1 MCPCLQHPGRR
12 ADGPADLRGAGAP
25 CQSCSCLGLIVSLL
39 RLTND
44 CLLGI
49 GSHPEGKGKSVCVS
63 PCWSGIGQNGS
74 LSRSDFLPQT
84 WSGTGHTF
92 LGHNGS
98 FRIFQLGVGGPRN
111 LLFQQVRFLWKLTF
125 FFPWHLPLANPI
137 LCSHLIML
145 FYPPHATLLH

>member
-1 MCPCLQHPGRR
+1 MLFPNTCFLLFNVSLPTTSWSESRWPSRPQRHRCSLPKLQLP
-12 ADGPADLRGAGAP
+12 
-25 CQSCSCLGLIVSLL
+25 GLIVSLL

-44 CLLGI
+44 CSLGI
-49 GSHPEGKGKSVCVS
+49 GSHPEGKGKSVCVW
-63 PCWSGIGQNGS
+63 PCWGCRGQNGS
-74 LSRSDFLPQT
+74 LSRSDFPPQT

-125 FFPWHLPLANPI
+125 FFPLAPTTGQP
-137 LCSHLIML
+137 HIM
-145 FYPPHATLLH
+145 